1 MKQPVLLTIL
11 CGLSALAIG
20 ACGGGGS
27 EPAHAYADSE
37 SSSGDEVPSGPVRKR
52 GGDAVEATMGPDGGQ
67 LELANGAR
75 LEIPSGAFEEATL
88 LVMRNAPATTAF
100 LNQEDLAAVGP
111 LVFVS
116 PEIYGSDSGEI
127 VFSIPLASLP
137 AGYEPEHL
145 QIANEQPEG
154 DQREYAENTTS
165 TRWHYDRAQLQN
177 GRAVARFRSLP
188 GMRLQFV
195 VSK

>member
-1 MKQPVLLTIL
+1 MKQQVLLTIL
-11 CGLSALAIG
+11 CALAIV
-20 ACGGGGS
+20 ACGGGS
-27 EPAHAYADSE
+27 MERPAASSDSE
-37 SSSGDEVPSGPVRKR
+37 SSSGSEFPSGPVRKH
-52 GGDAVEATMGPDGGQ
+52 GGDAVEAMIGPDGGQ

-75 LEIPSGAFEEATL
+75 LDIPAGLLEEPTQ

-116 PEIYGSDSGEI
+116 PEIYGSGSAKL

-137 AGYEPEHL
+137 AGYEDEHL

-154 DQREYAENTTS
+154 DQREYAENTTT
-165 TRWHYDRAQLQN
+165 TRWHYDRAAREN
-177 GRAVARFRSLP
+177 GRAVARFSSLP